1 MLQRARRFVNLPT
14 TRESFMSQ
22 DLIIK
27 DIQNTLPAVKP
38 EYNLMLKN
46 IQDRMPA
53 VHRDTSN
60 FHKSHSQFMSVTLD
74 VTAITP
80 IRSIK
85 HTLAEIDRTR
95 SALQE
100 AYINVRKKQVELK
113 KKERDLLNAA
123 DSLDREMLEVEIMEI
138 TTHLE
143 GTQNHVNGA
152 LRKMNFMVNQHKQ
165 LLEAVGK
172 DEITEEDYEREE
184 SRYHIMTCMKQALNA
199 ARSRNGMIDEGNLI
213 YLFDLGI
220 NAAQA
225 QAEVYAY
232 LNAENQLI
240 SNGQAPT
247 HEMTMRW
254 LEACADKW
262 ASDPAKFAA
271 RRGFSVFDRSSLT
284 NSPMLGMAPDP
295 DEEAA

>member
-1 MLQRARRFVNLPT
+1 M
-14 TRESFMSQ
+14 
-22 DLIIK
+22 
-27 DIQNTLPAVKP
+27 NTALTVSKP

-53 VHRDTSN
+53 VTRDTSN

-85 HTLAEIDRTR
+85 HTLAEIDRTK

-100 AYINVRKKQVELK
+100 AYIGLRKKQNELK
-113 KKERDLLNAA
+113 KKERDLAQA
-123 DSLDREMLEVEIMEI
+123 TDPLDIELMEI
-138 TTHLE
+138 EILELNSHLE

-152 LRKMNFMVNQHKQ
+152 LRKMNFMVNQHAQ
-165 LLEAVGK
+165 LLEKVGK
-172 DEITEEDYEREE
+172 SEITEEEYEMEE
-184 SRYHIMTCMKQALNA
+184 SKYHIMTCMKQGLNA

-225 QAEVYAY
+225 QAEVFAY
-232 LNAENQLI
+232 LSMENQLI

-254 LEACADKW
+254 LEACAEKW
-262 ASDPAKFAA
+262 ANDPATFAA
-271 RRGFSVFDRSSLT
+271 RRGFSVFDSSSLT
-284 NSPMLGMAPDP
+284 NVALPAP
-295 DEEAA
+295 EAE

>member
-1 MLQRARRFVNLPT
+1 MVAYSNLQEKPLSNELILVN
-14 TRESFMSQ
+14 M
-22 DLIIK
+22 
-27 DIQNTLPAVKP
+27 NTALVVTKP

-46 IQDRMPA
+46 IQVRMPA
-53 VHRDTSN
+53 VTRDTSN

-85 HTLAEIDRTR
+85 HTLAEIDRTK

-100 AYINVRKKQVELK
+100 AYIGLRKKQVELK
-113 KKERDLLNAA
+113 KKERDLEAST
-123 DSLDREMLEVEIMEI
+123 DPLDRELFEIEILELNS
-138 TTHLE
+138 HLE

-172 DEITEEDYEREE
+172 NEITEEDYEKEE

-199 ARSRNGMIDEGNLI
+199 ARSRSGMIDEGNLI

-232 LNAENQLI
+232 LNMENQLI
-240 SNGQAPT
+240 SSGTAPT
-247 HEMTMRW
+247 HEMTLCW
-254 LEACADKW
+254 LEACANKW
-262 ASDPAKFAA
+262 QQDPATFAA

-284 NSPMLGMAPDP
+284 NSPALEMAPDP
-295 DEEAA
+295 EKKVA

>member
-1 MLQRARRFVNLPT
+1 LSN
-14 TRESFMSQ
+14 
-22 DLIIK
+22 DLIISNM
-27 DIQNTLPAVKP
+27 NTALAVKKP

-53 VHRDTSN
+53 VVRDTSN
-60 FHKSHSQFMSVTLD
+60 FHKSHSQFMQVTLD

-95 SALQE
+95 GALQE
-100 AYINVRKKQVELK
+100 AYINLRKKQNDLK
-113 KKERDLLNAA
+113 KKERELASCTDE
-123 DSLDREMLEVEIMEI
+123 LDRELLEIEILEI
-138 TTHLE
+138 NSHLE
-143 GTQNHVNGA
+143 GTQNAVNGA
-152 LRKMNFMVNQHKQ
+152 IRKMNFFVNQHKQ
-165 LLEAVGK
+165 LLEKVGRE
-172 DEITEEDYEREE
+172 EITEEDYEREE

-225 QAEVYAY
+225 QAEVFAY
-232 LNAENQLI
+232 LNMENQLI

-262 ASDPAKFAA
+262 AEDPAKFAA

-284 NSPMLGMAPDP
+284 NSPLLEQAPDP
-295 DEEAA
+295 DQKAA

>member
-1 MLQRARRFVNLPT
+1 
-14 TRESFMSQ
+14 MSN
-22 DLIIK
+22 DLIIS
-27 DIQNTLPAVKP
+27 NMSTALAVKKP

-46 IQDRMPA
+46 IDSKMPA
-53 VHRDTSN
+53 VVRDTSN
-60 FHKSHSQFMSVTLD
+60 FHKSHSQFMQVTLD

-100 AYINVRKKQVELK
+100 AYINLRKKEIELRRK
-113 KKERDLLNAA
+113 QDQLENPKEP
-123 DSLDREMLEVEIMEI
+123 LDQFDKELLEVEILEI
-138 TTHLE
+138 QGQLE

-152 LRKMNFMVNQHKQ
+152 LRKMNFMVNQHAQ
-165 LLEAVGK
+165 LLEKVGK
-172 DEITEEDYEREE
+172 NEITEEDYEKEE

-232 LNAENQLI
+232 LNMENQLI

-262 ASDPAKFAA
+262 AEDPAKFAA

-284 NSPMLGMAPDP
+284 NVPLLEEAPP
-295 DEEAA
+295 PNEEAA

>member
-1 MLQRARRFVNLPT
+1 MAN
-14 TRESFMSQ
+14 
-22 DLIIK
+22 DLILGNM
-27 DIQNTLPAVKP
+27 NTALAVTKP

-53 VHRDTSN
+53 VTRDTSN
-60 FHKSHSQFMSVTLD
+60 FHKSHSQFMQVTLD

-85 HTLAEIDRTR
+85 HSLAEIDRTR

-100 AYINVRKKQVELK
+100 AYIGLRKKQNELK
-113 KKERDLLNAA
+113 KKERELESCTD
-123 DSLDREMLEVEIMEI
+123 DLDRELLEIEILELNS
-138 TTHLE
+138 HLE

-152 LRKMNFMVNQHKQ
+152 LRKMNFFVNQHQQ
-165 LLEAVGK
+165 LLDKLGVS
-172 DEITEEDYEREE
+172 EITEEMYELEE
-184 SRYHIMTCMKQALNA
+184 SKYHIMTCMKQALNA

-225 QAEVYAY
+225 QAEVFAY
-232 LNAENQLI
+232 LNMENQLI
-240 SNGQAPT
+240 SQGNAPT

-262 ASDPAKFAA
+262 ADDPAKFAA

-284 NSPMLGMAPDP
+284 NSPLLEQAPDP
-295 DEEAA
+295 EQKVA

>member
-1 MLQRARRFVNLPT
+1 LSN
-14 TRESFMSQ
+14 
-22 DLIIK
+22 DLIIGS
-27 DIQNTLPAVKP
+27 INTALAVNKP

-46 IQDRMPA
+46 IQDRLPA
-53 VHRDTSN
+53 VARDTSN

-100 AYINVRKKQVELK
+100 AYISLRKKQNELR
-113 KKERDLLNAA
+113 KKERDLALA
-123 DSLDREMLEVEIMEI
+123 DDPLDCELLEIEILEI
-138 TTHLE
+138 NSHIE

-152 LRKMNFMVNQHKQ
+152 IRKMNFFVNQHKQ
-165 LLEAVGK
+165 LLEKVGK
-172 DEITEEDYEREE
+172 EEITEEDYEREE
-184 SRYHIMTCMKQALNA
+184 ARYHIMTCMKQALSA

-225 QAEVYAY
+225 QAEMYAY
-232 LNAENQLI
+232 LNMENQLI
-240 SNGQAPT
+240 SEGNAPT

-262 ASDPAKFAA
+262 AEDPAKFAA
-271 RRGFSVFDRSSLT
+271 RRGFSVFDPSSLT
-284 NSPMLGMAPDP
+284 NVPQITQ
-295 DEEAA
+295 EAAE

>member
-1 MLQRARRFVNLPT
+1 LSN
-14 TRESFMSQ
+14 E
-22 DLIIK
+22 LILGNM
-27 DIQNTLPAVKP
+27 NTALVVTKP
-38 EYNLMLKN
+38 EYNVMLKN

-53 VHRDTSN
+53 VTRDTSN

-85 HTLAEIDRTR
+85 HTLAEIDRTK

-100 AYINVRKKQVELK
+100 AYIGLRKKQNELK
-113 KKERDLLNAA
+113 KKERDLEASTDA
-123 DSLDREMLEVEIMEI
+123 LDRELLEIEILELNS
-138 TTHLE
+138 HFE

-172 DEITEEDYEREE
+172 NEITEEDYEKEE

-199 ARSRNGMIDEGNLI
+199 ARSRSGMIDEGNLI

-225 QAEVYAY
+225 QAEVFAY
-232 LNAENQLI
+232 LNMENQLI
-240 SNGQAPT
+240 SSGTAPT

-262 ASDPAKFAA
+262 QQDPAKFAE

-284 NSPMLGMAPDP
+284 NSPALEMAPDP
-295 DEEAA
+295 EQKAA

>member
-1 MLQRARRFVNLPT
+1 
-14 TRESFMSQ
+14 MSN
-22 DLIIK
+22 DLIIS
-27 DIQNTLPAVKP
+27 NMNMALAVTKP

-53 VHRDTSN
+53 VIRDTSN

-85 HTLAEIDRTR
+85 HTLAEIDRTK

-100 AYINVRKKQVELK
+100 AYIGLRKTQNELK
-113 KKERDLLNAA
+113 KKERDLDASTDA
-123 DSLDREMLEVEIMEI
+123 LDRELLEIEILELNS
-138 TTHLE
+138 HLE
-143 GTQNHVNGA
+143 NTQNHVNGA
-152 LRKMNFMVNQHKQ
+152 LRKMNFMVNQHAQ
-165 LLEAVGK
+165 LLEAVSK
-172 DEITEEDYEREE
+172 NEITEEDYEKEE
-184 SRYHIMTCMKQALNA
+184 ARYHIMTCMKQGLNA
-199 ARSRNGMIDEGNLI
+199 ARSRGGVIDEGNLI

-225 QAEVYAY
+225 QAEVLSY
-232 LNAENQLI
+232 LNMENQI
-240 SNGQAPT
+240 IFNGNAPT

-262 ASDPAKFAA
+262 ANDPATFAA

-284 NSPMLGMAPDP
+284 NSPALEMAPDP
-295 DEEAA
+295 QQKVA

>member
-1 MLQRARRFVNLPT
+1 
-14 TRESFMSQ
+14 MSNE
-22 DLIIK
+22 LILGNM
-27 DIQNTLPAVKP
+27 NTALVVTKP

-53 VHRDTSN
+53 VTRDTSN

-85 HTLAEIDRTR
+85 HTLAEIDRTK

-100 AYINVRKKQVELK
+100 AYIGLRKKQNELK
-113 KKERDLLNAA
+113 KKERDLEASTDA
-123 DSLDREMLEVEIMEI
+123 LDRELLEIEILELNS
-138 TTHLE
+138 HLE

-152 LRKMNFMVNQHKQ
+152 LRKMNFMVNQHAQ

-172 DEITEEDYEREE
+172 NEITEEDYEKEE
-184 SRYHIMTCMKQALNA
+184 ARYHIMTCMKQALNA
-199 ARSRNGMIDEGNLI
+199 ARSRSGMIDEGNLI

-225 QAEVYAY
+225 QVEVFAY
-232 LNAENQLI
+232 LNMENQLI
-240 SNGQAPT
+240 SNGNAPT

-262 ASDPAKFAA
+262 QQDPATFAA

-284 NSPMLGMAPDP
+284 NSPALEMAPDP
-295 DEEAA
+295 EQKAA

>member
-1 MLQRARRFVNLPT
+1 
-14 TRESFMSQ
+14 
-22 DLIIK
+22 
-27 DIQNTLPAVKP
+27 
-38 EYNLMLKN
+38 
-46 IQDRMPA
+46 MPA
-53 VHRDTSN
+53 VVRDTSN

-100 AYINVRKKQVELK
+100 AYIGLRKKQNELK
-113 KKERDLLNAA
+113 KKERDLAQTEDA
-123 DSLDREMLEVEIMEI
+123 LDRELLEIEILEI
-138 TTHLE
+138 NSHIE

-152 LRKMNFMVNQHKQ
+152 IRKMNFFVNQHKQ
-165 LLEAVGK
+165 LLEKVGK
-172 DEITEEDYEREE
+172 EEITEEDYEREE
-184 SRYHIMTCMKQALNA
+184 ARYHIMTCMKQALSA

-225 QAEVYAY
+225 QAEMFAY
-232 LNAENQLI
+232 LSMENQLI
-240 SNGQAPT
+240 SEGKAPT

-262 ASDPAKFAA
+262 AEDPAKFAA
-271 RRGFSVFDRSSLT
+271 RRGFSVFDHTSLT
-284 NSPMLGMAPDP
+284 NVPQITQ
-295 DEEAA
+295 EAAE

>member
-1 MLQRARRFVNLPT
+1 
-14 TRESFMSQ
+14 MSNE
-22 DLIIK
+22 LILGNM
-27 DIQNTLPAVKP
+27 NTALVVTKP
-38 EYNLMLKN
+38 EYNVMLKN

-53 VHRDTSN
+53 VTRDTSN

-85 HTLAEIDRTR
+85 HTLAEIDRTK

-100 AYINVRKKQVELK
+100 AYIGLRKKQVELK
-113 KKERDLLNAA
+113 KKERELESCTDP
-123 DSLDREMLEVEIMEI
+123 LDRELLEIEILEVNS
-138 TTHLE
+138 HLE

-172 DEITEEDYEREE
+172 NEITEEDYEKEE
-184 SRYHIMTCMKQALNA
+184 AKYHIMTCMKQALNA
-199 ARSRNGMIDEGNLI
+199 ARSRSGMIDEGNLI

-225 QAEVYAY
+225 QAEVFAY
-232 LNAENQLI
+232 LNMENQLI
-240 SNGQAPT
+240 SNGIAPT
-247 HEMTMRW
+247 HEMTVRW
-254 LEACADKW
+254 LEACAEKW
-262 ASDPAKFAA
+262 AKDPETFAA
-271 RRGFSVFDRSSLT
+271 RRGFSVLDESSLT
-284 NSPMLGMAPDP
+284 NRLGYTAPT
-295 DEEAA
+295 EE

>member
-1 MLQRARRFVNLPT
+1 
-14 TRESFMSQ
+14 MSN
-22 DLIIK
+22 DLIIGS
-27 DIQNTLPAVKP
+27 INTALAVKKP

-53 VHRDTSN
+53 VTRDTSN

-100 AYINVRKKQVELK
+100 AYIGLRKKQNELK
-113 KKERDLLNAA
+113 KKERDLAQA
-123 DSLDREMLEVEIMEI
+123 EDPLDRELLEIEILEI
-138 TTHLE
+138 NSHIE

-152 LRKMNFMVNQHKQ
+152 IRKMNFFVNQHKQ
-165 LLEAVGK
+165 LLEKVGK

-184 SRYHIMTCMKQALNA
+184 ARYHIMTCMKQALNA
-199 ARSRNGMIDEGNLI
+199 ARSRNGVIDEGNLI

-225 QAEVYAY
+225 QAEVFAY
-232 LNAENQLI
+232 LNAENHLI
-240 SNGQAPT
+240 SEGKAPT

-262 ASDPAKFAA
+262 AQDPATFAA
-271 RRGFSVFDRSSLT
+271 RRGFSVFDKHSLT
-284 NSPMLGMAPDP
+284 NVPQITQ
-295 DEEAA
+295 EAAE